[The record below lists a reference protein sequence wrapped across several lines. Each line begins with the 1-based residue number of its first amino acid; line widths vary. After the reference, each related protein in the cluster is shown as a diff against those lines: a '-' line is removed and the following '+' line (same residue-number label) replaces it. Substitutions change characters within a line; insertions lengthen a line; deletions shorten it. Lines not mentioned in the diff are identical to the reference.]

1 MLKKNDEIQLTVKG
15 CTVQGSGV
23 CDYNGMTVFVRGA
36 VTGDHVLAHIIKVKK
51 TYAVG
56 IIKKITQRSPI
67 RIKPQCA
74 VSEKCGGCC
83 FAHISYDAELEIK
96 QTQVEDNF
104 KRIGGLDVEIKPII
118 PSPES
123 LRYRNK
129 AQYPVGSDGR
139 FASIGFYAP
148 MTHRI
153 IDCADCYLQPEDFR
167 RIVDIFRDWI
177 REKKISTYDEA
188 SGKGLLR
195 HIYIRKG
202 FATGEIMVCLVANGR
217 EVPFIGELVGMLKDE
232 IDGLRSVIVNI
243 NTKNTNVVLGSECVT
258 VYGSDYITDELCGLK
273 FNISPL
279 SFYQVNHDGA
289 EILYNKAKEY
299 AALTGEET
307 LIDLY
312 CGTGTI
318 GLTMAKDAKQLVGV
332 EIVEQAIENAKKN
345 AELNGIENARFICGD
360 ASKAAE
366 FLLEEGIEPDVVI
379 LDPPRKGCDG
389 ALVETVAKMSP
400 KRIVYVS
407 CDSATLARDSA
418 RFAEVG
424 YEVKEATPV
433 DMFPRTGNV
442 ETVVLLSQRKADAH
456 IDIKLDLSELDIT
469 AAETKATYQ
478 EIKDYVLEKSGLNV
492 SSLYISQVKTKC
504 GIIERENYNKGKEG
518 HGVPQCPKEKEE
530 AIMDALRNF
539 RMI

>member
-1 MLKKNDEIQLTVKG
+1 MLKKNDEIQLTVKS

-104 KRIGGLDVEIKPII
+104 KRIGGLNVPIKPII
-118 PSPES
+118 PSPDS
-123 LRYRNK
+123 SRYRNK

-153 IDCADCYLQPEDFR
+153 IDCADCFLQPEDFR
-167 RIVDIFRDWI
+167 RVVDIFRDWI
-177 REKKISTYDEA
+177 REKKIRAYDEV

-202 FATGEIMVCLVANGR
+202 FATGEIMVCLVVNGR
-217 EVPFIGELVGMLKDE
+217 EVPFIDELVEVLKDE
-232 IDGLRSVIVNI
+232 IEGLRSVIVNI

-289 EILYNKAKEY
+289 EILYTKAEEY
-299 AALTGEET
+299 AALTGAET
-307 LIDLY
+307 LVDLY

-318 GLTMAKDAKQLVGV
+318 GLTMAKDAKQLIGV

-366 FLLEEGIEPDVVI
+366 ILLEEGIRPDVVI

-389 ALVETVAKMSP
+389 ALVETVSKMAP

-407 CDSATLARDSA
+407 CDSATLARDCA
-418 RFAEVG
+418 RFLEVG
-424 YEVKEATPV
+424 YEVEEATPV

-442 ETVVLLSQRKADAH
+442 ETVAILKNVRKEM
-456 IDIKLDLSELDIT
+456 K
-469 AAETKATYQ
+469 
-478 EIKDYVLEKSGLNV
+478 
-492 SSLYISQVKTKC
+492 
-504 GIIERENYNKGKEG
+504 
-518 HGVPQCPKEKEE
+518 
-530 AIMDALRNF
+530 
-539 RMI
+539 